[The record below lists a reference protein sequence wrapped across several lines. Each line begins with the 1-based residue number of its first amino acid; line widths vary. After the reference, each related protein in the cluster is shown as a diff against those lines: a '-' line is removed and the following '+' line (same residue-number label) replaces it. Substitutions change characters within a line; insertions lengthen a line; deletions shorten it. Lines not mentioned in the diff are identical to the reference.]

1 MKKRVYVQGFFW
13 RQQLRHVHYIL
24 AGAFCLK
31 QFVVHLFLVQK
42 FAHNLDYIF
51 QKTDWKMSELIKNY
65 DLLHIEKDEEPVC
78 IFMAFDVSRL
88 RFNRVHTIL
97 AWDFCHD

>member
-1 MKKRVYVQGFFW
+1 
-13 RQQLRHVHYIL
+13 
-24 AGAFCLK
+24 
-31 QFVVHLFLVQK
+31 
-42 FAHNLDYIF
+42 
-51 QKTDWKMSELIKNY
+51 MSELIKNY

-78 IFMAFDVSRL
+78 IFISFDVSRL